1 LKKGQQP
8 ELLKL
13 NLVFEGPGAAK
24 LQDLEILATPLAE
37 W

>member
-8 ELLKL
+8 DLLKL
-13 NLVFEGPGAAK
+13 NMVFEGPGSVRLK
-24 LQDLEILATPLAE
+24 ELEILATPLAD